1 MMPRFLPSLRNLAP
15 RRRWRGIPALALIPP
30 FRTKRALRG
39 ILALALVLAAA
50 PAVAENWQ
58 LFATATAARVFF
70 DRDSVRIAEGYVH
83 YRVRIE
89 FGAPRDSR
97 DRKHR
102 YQASVSAMAGNCA
115 ASTVSATSVTLYG
128 VDGKPVSDTGR
139 TPQQWQKAQ
148 ASVGTDGL
156 QARLLGHACALARG
170 EEPSPPVA
178 QSASVQIGAGIV
190 VSADGLVL
198 TNSHVARGCDS
209 LTILDAQRGRA
220 AAVVLDTDVAN
231 DLALLRAERQFAAAA
246 TFRRSTP
253 LQAGESVTVV
263 GFPLASVLGFEP
275 NVTFGYVSATGGLRG
290 DSTRFQI
297 SAPIHKGNSGGPILD
312 QGGQVIGIVTA
323 KLDALAVQ
331 KRTGDLPQNISF
343 GVRGEVAQA
352 FLDRHTAN
360 LQIADGGPKLE
371 NTEIAKIGREITVLV
386 ACRKKAPAPRPGDA
400 AGK

>member
-1 MMPRFLPSLRNLAP
+1 MTGFLTSLLPSLAL
-15 RRRWRGIPALALIPP
+15 RRGLRGVAALALI
-30 FRTKRALRG
+30 
-39 ILALALVLAAA
+39 LAAA
-50 PAVAENWQ
+50 PAAAENWQ
-58 LFATATAARVFF
+58 LFATATAAKIFF
-70 DRDSVRIAEGYVH
+70 DRDSVRVAEGYVH

-89 FGAPRDSR
+89 FNAPRDTR

-102 YQASVSAMAGNCA
+102 YHASVSAMAGDCT
-115 ASTVSATSVTLYG
+115 ASTVAATSVTLYG
-128 VDGKPVSDTGR
+128 ADGKPVTDSGR

-148 ASVGTDGL
+148 TSVGADGL
-156 QARLLGHACALARG
+156 QARLLRHGCALARG
-170 EEPSPPVA
+170 EDPSPPVA
-178 QSASVQIGAGIV
+178 QSASVQIGAGVV

-198 TNSHVARGCDS
+198 TNSHVARGCDA
-209 LTILDAQRGRA
+209 LTILDAQRGRVA
-220 AAVVLDTDVAN
+220 AALVDADVAN
-231 DLALLRAERQFAAAA
+231 DLALLRMDRKFPAVA
-246 TFRRSTP
+246 TFRRNAP
-253 LQAGESVTVV
+253 LQAGEAVTVV

-352 FLDRHTAN
+352 FLERHATN
-360 LQIADGGPKLE
+360 LQIADSGPKLE
-371 NTEIAKIGREITVLV
+371 NTEVAKIGREITVLV
-386 ACRKKAPAPRPGDA
+386 ACRKKAPAAKPGEA